1 MFKKIL
7 LVFVV
12 ALSAVLFVAC
22 DDEKDPVVEERTYVA
37 DGEFTAF
44 RWEIH
49 SNNGPQVSS
58 VTVTIE
64 DDEVVGYYI
73 DVIQNTKTVVPA
85 TETEAEKVTYAFND
99 KTKKELGYDYR
110 MHNGAKDLS
119 EADYKK
125 KLEDEGLLEWFEQ
138 AKLIED
144 FFLAEGPDKLT
155 VDEGNY
161 ITNVEGGVTIKD
173 GGYSTLAKEAL
184 ELAKEGKAQAWL
196 PSGNSVVF
204 ATAKVDNKGNFTE
217 LKLDTIQGSVI
228 DGKYVWNAKTKL
240 QLGDE
245 YNMEDN
251 GPEYKFEN
259 GDWKVVEGGKSKA
272 EWYKQSK
279 LITDFVQENG
289 IEGLKSI
296 KDRGISKDGTTLA
309 VTGVTVKT
317 NDYIKVLNEL
327 YANFK

>member
-99 KTKKELGYDYR
+99 KTKKELGYGYR
-110 MHNGAKDLS
+110 MHGQRDKS
-119 EADYKK
+119 EADYKAYLK
-125 KLEDEGLLEWFEQ
+125 EEGLLEWFEQ

-184 ELAKEGKAQAWL
+184 ELAKEGTAKAWI

-204 ATAKVDNKGNFTE
+204 ATAKVDKDGKFTE
-217 LKLDTIQGSVI
+217 LELDTIQGSVK
-228 DGKYVWNAKTKL
+228 DGKYVWNEKTK
-240 QLGDE
+240 QELGYDYRMHNGAKDLSEADYKKKLEDE
-245 YNMEDN
+245 GLLEW
-251 GPEYKFEN
+251 FEQA
-259 GDWKVVEGGKSKA
+259 KI
-272 EWYKQSK
+272 
-279 LITDFVQENG
+279 ITDGVLANG
-289 IEGLKSI
+289 VSSLELTDGKLDSAEGK
-296 KDRGISKDGTTLA
+296 TYA
-309 VTGVTVKT
+309 GVTITASAYK
-317 NDYIKVLNEL
+317 DVLTKL
-327 YANFK
+327 YDKFK